1 MAVTW
6 DGIWLSQAQIDK
18 LSLDVSPELSVV
30 LKYAN
35 ASAPTPN
42 IKDQESMTNVTYL
55 AKALMFA
62 KTGDDKY
69 GLQVV
74 DAIKYIT
81 ENSVEAGSRALA
93 LGRELPAYVIA
104 ADLIKLKALN
114 PALHTKFS
122 EKLFYLLHTFE
133 TTQGPASLA
142 LSSEKRPN
150 NWGAHA
156 LAARIAIDMY
166 LEDTTDLA
174 FTSEIFRGYLG
185 DRNAYAGFTFG
196 ELWWQSDPKNPVS
209 INPVGATI
217 KGPDNEM
224 HDVDGAQPEE
234 LRRKGGVTFPVPT
247 DNTYP
252 WEALQGLVVGATML
266 DRAGYQAFEWSSKA
280 ILRAVAWLLKNKWPP
295 SGDDRWQTY
304 LINYAYGLDLV
315 TDQNATPG
323 KNMAFT
329 QWTHKLPKGDTGGG
343 GGNGGG
349 GGTGGTAEEE
359 LAALKLKVQDAL
371 AKLGSV
377 AHNISLLHTTLSDAT
392 LLMEQTMA
400 DIEGAMDKL
409 K

>member
-6 DGIWLSQAQIDK
+6 DGIWLSQAQVDK
-18 LSLDVSPELSVV
+18 LSLEPSPELSVV
-30 LKYAN
+30 LAYAN
-35 ASAPTPN
+35 AKAVTPS

-62 KTGDDKY
+62 RTKDDKY

-74 DAIKYIT
+74 DAIRYLT
-81 ENSVEAGSRALA
+81 ENPIEAGSRALA

-104 ADLIKLKALN
+104 ADLSNLKALN

-133 TTQGPASLA
+133 TVQGPASLA
-142 LSSEKRPN
+142 ESSEKRPN

-166 LEDTTDLA
+166 LEDTADLA
-174 FTSEIFRGYLG
+174 FTSELFRGYLG
-185 DRNAYAGFTFG
+185 DRSAYAGFKFG
-196 ELWWQSDPKNPVS
+196 DDLSWQADPKTPVS
-209 INPVGATI
+209 INPVGAKLKT
-217 KGPDNEM
+217 PDGVE

-234 LRRKGGVTFPVPT
+234 LRRKGSFTWPIPT

-266 DRAGYQAFEWSSKA
+266 KRAGYAAFDWSDSA
-280 ILRAVAWLLKNKWPP
+280 ILRAVAFLLRNNWPP
-295 SGDDRWQTY
+295 SGDDRWQAY
-304 LINYAYGLDLV
+304 LINRAYGTNLV
-315 TDQNATPG
+315 EDPKATPG

-329 QWTHKLPKGDTGGG
+329 QWTHKFEDADTGGG
-343 GGNGGG
+343 NGG
-349 GGTGGTAEEE
+349 GGTGGTAEAD
-359 LAALKLKVQDAL
+359 LAALKAKVQEAF
-371 AKLGSV
+371 AKLGIV
-377 AHNISLLHTTLSDAT
+377 ANNVTLLHTTLSDST
-392 LLMEQTMA
+392 LLLEQVLT
-400 DIEGAMDKL
+400 DVEGAMDKL